1 MKENFEPTYTKGVH
15 YTIKGENA
23 WYLLNDEKIARKGAV
38 GLEIDSDGK
47 LNYIRYDTDIVKSLP
62 QGEIIILVNC
72 EAKHQGFD
80 CINN

>member
-1 MKENFEPTYTKGVH
+1 MKENFEPTYTKGVR
-15 YTIKGENA
+15 YTISGENA
-23 WYLLNDEKIARKGAV
+23 WYLFDDEKIARKGAV

-72 EAKHQGFD
+72 EAKHQGFEY
-80 CINN
+80 INN